1 MDPRKWAWNRVAP
14 EPFHLARSHDNT
26 ICYGCQHFLLNKCN
40 KYVNTRNF
48 PQFIAILIP
57 MFALWQL
64 NFAGNP
70 PKLCQNAAGYYYIL
84 VIFVTISP
92 SAPPQR
98 GLDAPMR
105 AIYKRKSPPTEPA
118 EPPCGGAFL
127 PEIGRKATIAPQ
139 NRSLFDHPTEE
150 KSPTAPSPPF
160 QKPRSTPE
168 FRPLFSGS
176 IPGLIPRLTCKH
188 KFLKGI

>member
-57 MFALWQL
+57 MFALRKM
-64 NFAGNP
+64 NFAVNH
-70 PKLCQNAAGYYYIL
+70 PKLCQNAAGVYYNP

-92 SAPPQR
+92 SATPQR
-98 GLDAPMR
+98 GLDAPMC
-105 AIYKRKSPPTEPA
+105 AIYIRKPMPAEPA

-127 PEIGRKATIAPQ
+127 PKLGAKSPLHPKIAPFLTTQ
-139 NRSLFDHPTEE
+139 LRKKVPPHRPRPFKNPAPRRNFAPFSRGASQGSFPGSLANINF
-150 KSPTAPSPPF
+150 
-160 QKPRSTPE
+160 
-168 FRPLFSGS
+168 
-176 IPGLIPRLTCKH
+176 
-188 KFLKGI
+188 

>member
-26 ICYGCQHFLLNKCN
+26 ICYDCQHFLLNKCN

-70 PKLCQNAAGYYYIL
+70 PKLFQKAAGDYYIL
-84 VIFVTISP
+84 VIFVTISL
-92 SAPPQR
+92 SATPQR

-105 AIYKRKSPPTEPA
+105 AIYKRKPPPMEPA

-127 PEIGRKATIAPQ
+127 SNFGQKPNLAPQ
-139 NRSLFDHPTEE
+139 NRPLFSARIGEKHPI
-150 KSPTAPSPPF
+150 APSPPF
-160 QKPRSTPE
+160 QKPRSTLE
-168 FRPLFSGS
+168 FRPIFSGS
-176 IPGLIPRLTCKH
+176 IPGPVPRLTCNN

>member
-57 MFALWQL
+57 MFALRQM

-70 PKLCQNAAGYYYIL
+70 PKLCQNVAGDYYDL
-84 VIFVTISP
+84 VIFVTISL
-92 SAPPQR
+92 SATPQR

-105 AIYKRKSPPTEPA
+105 AIYKRKPPPTEPA
-118 EPPCGGAFL
+118 EPPCRGAFL
-127 PEIGRKATIAPQ
+127 SKFGQKPNLAPQ
-139 NRSLFDHPTEE
+139 NRPLFSARIGEKHPI
-150 KSPTAPSPPF
+150 APSPPF

>member
-57 MFALWQL
+57 MFALRQM

-70 PKLCQNAAGYYYIL
+70 PKLFQKAAGDYYNL

-92 SAPPQR
+92 SATPQR
-98 GLDAPMR
+98 GLDAPCAPYIKGSR
-105 AIYKRKSPPTEPA
+105 RPQSPPSRPAEAHFCPKLGAKSPLHP
-118 EPPCGGAFL
+118 
-127 PEIGRKATIAPQ
+127 KIAPFLTTQ
-139 NRSLFDHPTEE
+139 LRKKVPPHSPRPFKNPAPRRNFAPFSRGASQGSFPGSLAITNF
-150 KSPTAPSPPF
+150 
-160 QKPRSTPE
+160 
-168 FRPLFSGS
+168 
-176 IPGLIPRLTCKH
+176 
-188 KFLKGI
+188 

>member
-48 PQFIAILIP
+48 PQFIAILFP
-57 MFALWQL
+57 MFALRQL

-70 PKLCQNAAGYYYIL
+70 PKLCQKAAGNYDIL

-92 SAPPQR
+92 SATPQR
-98 GLDAPMR
+98 GL
-105 AIYKRKSPPTEPA
+105 T
-118 EPPCGGAFL
+118 PPCAPYLKGSRRPRSPSSRSAEAHFCPKLGAKPPL
-127 PEIGRKATIAPQ
+127 HPKIAPFLTTQ
-139 NRSLFDHPTEE
+139 LRKKVPPHSPRPFKNPAPRRNFAPFSRGASQGSFPGSLANINF
-150 KSPTAPSPPF
+150 
-160 QKPRSTPE
+160 
-168 FRPLFSGS
+168 
-176 IPGLIPRLTCKH
+176 
-188 KFLKGI
+188 